1 MTARTRLVVLCVTA
15 PVLAFVVIGGM
26 LGTRA
31 AANDSTYQHLRV
43 FQDVVGLIANNY
55 VEEANLSKVMRG
67 AMRGLADNL
76 DADSAYLPVEEARLL
91 AAGDKGPAGEIGVEL
106 TRNFYLRVIAVRDG
120 SPAAKAGLRSGDYIR
135 AIDSKPTRELSIYE
149 GSRLLRG
156 APGTKVSLL
165 VIRGN
170 VVDPHTVEITRDV
183 LAAPELTSRV
193 ERGTV
198 GYIRI
203 PAFGPATAKAVQD
216 RVADLAKRGATS
228 LLIDV
233 RNCATG
239 PQDAGLSLA
248 RLFVASGTL
257 AQKEMRDVARQPIAA
272 APGDGAVTM
281 PVAVLIN
288 DGSSGA
294 AELFAAALAGNKRG
308 SLIGERTQGR
318 AAVQKLVRLP
328 DGAAMMISNGWYLTP
343 NGDPIHEK
351 GVVPSMVVDEPQIE
365 FGAAPPTT
373 DVILE
378 KGLEH
383 LKGTK

>member
-1 MTARTRLVVLCVTA
+1 M
-15 PVLAFVVIGGM
+15 
-26 LGTRA
+26 
-31 AANDSTYQHLRV
+31 
-43 FQDVVGLIANNY
+43 
-55 VEEANLSKVMRG
+55 
-67 AMRGLADNL
+67 
-76 DADSAYLPVEEARLL
+76 
-91 AAGDKGPAGEIGVEL
+91 
-106 TRNFYLRVIAVRDG
+106 
-120 SPAAKAGLRSGDYIR
+120 RSGDYIR
-135 AIDSKPTRELSIYE
+135 AIDSRPTRELSIYE
-149 GSRLLRG
+149 GARLLRG

-203 PAFGPATAKAVQD
+203 PAFGPTTAKAVQD
-216 RVADLAKRGATS
+216 RVADLTKRGATS

-239 PQDAGLSLA
+239 PQDAGLALA

-257 AQKEMRDVARQPIAA
+257 AQKEVRDVARQSIAA

-308 SLIGERTQGR
+308 SLVGERTQGR

-351 GVVPSMVVDEPQIE
+351 GVVPSVVVDEPQIE
-365 FGAAPPTT
+365 FGAAPPAT
-373 DVILE
+373 DVILD

-383 LKGTK
+383 LKAAK